1 MDATPDLTA
10 LVAMPDHKAEPERIL
25 PLQIVAFDWN
35 CPQHIT
41 LRFTEMEFARGR
53 ATAARSI
60 DCDRGLER
68 SVAERAHRQGR

>member
-1 MDATPDLTA
+1 MDATPNLTA
-10 LVAMPDHKAEPERIL
+10 LVATPDYKIEPEGIL
-25 PLQIVAFDWN
+25 PLHIVAFDWN

-41 LRFTEMEFARGR
+41 LGFTETEFARGC

-68 SVAERAHRQGR
+68 YVAEKAHRQGR